1 MANIHLIFPLLFISC
16 FIFPS
21 TTNGYSNAIIKAWCT
36 QTPHPQPCEYF
47 LSQNPKITSPIVK
60 KSDFL
65 KVSLDLVLDR
75 ALRAQLNTYSLGP
88 KCRNERE
95 KNAWADCIELYENSI
110 NKIKSTVDPNT
121 KCSATD
127 AQTWLSTALT
137 NLETCKA
144 GFEELGVTDY
154 VMPLMSNNNVS
165 SLISNALALNH
176 GYYTEPTK
184 SSTSTQVDGFPTW
197 VSPGDRKLLQSS
209 SSSTASQANVV
220 VATDGSGDF
229 KTVKEAVDAAAKNKG
244 SGRFVIYVKAGTYN
258 ENVEIGEKVKNV
270 MLIGDGIGKTIITGS
285 KSVGGGST
293 TFRSATVGASGDG
306 FIAQGITI
314 RNTAGPQKHQ
324 AVALR
329 SGSDLSVF
337 YQCSFEG
344 YQDTLYVHSN
354 RQFYK
359 ECDIYGTVDFIFG
372 NAAVVLQNC
381 NIFARDPP
389 NKINTVTA
397 QGRTDPNQNTGISI
411 HNCRI
416 TGAGSSKSARTYL
429 GRPWQKYSRT
439 VVMKTFLDGLISSEG
454 WLPWSGNFALNTLYY
469 GEYLNT
475 GPGSST
481 GNRVNWGGYR
491 VITSSA
497 EASKFTPAN
506 FIAGNSWIPAT
517 NVPFTSG
524 L

>member
-293 TFRSATVGASGDG
+293 TFRSATVGKYTLTQSNNLILIVKEKLYATIID
-306 FIAQGITI
+306 IT
-314 RNTAGPQKHQ
+314 
-324 AVALR
+324 
-329 SGSDLSVF
+329 
-337 YQCSFEG
+337 
-344 YQDTLYVHSN
+344 
-354 RQFYK
+354 
-359 ECDIYGTVDFIFG
+359 
-372 NAAVVLQNC
+372 
-381 NIFARDPP
+381 
-389 NKINTVTA
+389 
-397 QGRTDPNQNTGISI
+397 
-411 HNCRI
+411 
-416 TGAGSSKSARTYL
+416 
-429 GRPWQKYSRT
+429 KYFR
-439 VVMKTFLDGLISSEG
+439 K
-454 WLPWSGNFALNTLYY
+454 
-469 GEYLNT
+469 
-475 GPGSST
+475 
-481 GNRVNWGGYR
+481 
-491 VITSSA
+491 
-497 EASKFTPAN
+497 K
-506 FIAGNSWIPAT
+506 
-517 NVPFTSG
+517 
-524 L
+524 